1 MVSIHA
7 ALVKSQNF
15 NFKNQPTKH
24 MSSSSIGS
32 SSSGASSAPLLPPPE
47 TGAPETGVAGGQP
60 QTSGGSTDSGAPM
73 KMPTGTGASSTAAL
87 ENGYVATGE
96 SQGKKE
102 GKTAESEEAIP
113 SNLQGMTGNQS
124 LKDAK
129 LQSTGI
135 AVGNQ
140 ITTGETV
147 SKASTGIIT
156 GKNVTL
162 DQTIPKAASSFL
174 NPPGYFDA
182 PAEKPL
188 STEGMM
194 EGFENVANVLSNPTI
209 VVAGAL
215 LAGLGVTA
223 GAGALI
229 EALTTGGSGG
239 SSEETSTSSSSSSTT
254 TANGVTTTSSSTTD
268 ASGSTTT
275 TVSTSGQPEED
286 TATTSTS
293 DTGGSTGYVGDSLTW
308 DSLYAMIGELFNT
321 QMELQ
326 ATAFEVSIEQT
337 NLSIQT
343 SLDKADKMES
353 MAMTGL
359 IVGITGASIGLA
371 GAAVSGYGA
380 YKAGTASAS
389 VAAAQKP
396 TFTATGALN
405 KATSSSQTA
414 AASAG
419 KVETANAKVNE
430 LQTRNAPQAQIE
442 NAQAEA
448 ATAQNKAATDLD
460 TANADVT
467 AAEAALKDGVNDE
480 VKKQGTKTLDILK
493 TENAHLGTAIDEGN
507 PGIAKE
513 AGKNIDATKT
523 DMDGT
528 SQKFE
533 AAAMQTKYQ
542 AGSQESQWSMAI
554 GQAIKTVGEFVS
566 GSLNQFFEK
575 MNQADITVL
584 EAEGQSTKAAADCMT
599 QTINDTNTQLKAIRD
614 TMASIRSAQTGTIP
628 KIA

>member
-1 MVSIHA
+1 
-7 ALVKSQNF
+7 
-15 NFKNQPTKH
+15 

-73 KMPTGTGASSTAAL
+73 KMPAGTATSSTAAL

-188 STEGMM
+188 SPERMM

-419 KVETANAKVNE
+419 KAATASAKVNE

-493 TENAHLGTAIDEGN
+493 TENGNLAQSNGDQAAIKD
-507 PGIAKE
+507 
-513 AGKNIDATKT
+513 AGGKIDATKK
-523 DMDGT
+523 DMDGA

-584 EAEGQSTKAAADCMT
+584 EAEGQATKAAADSMT
-599 QTINDTNTQLKAIRD
+599 QTVNDTNTQLKAIRD
-614 TMASIRSAQTGTIP
+614 TMASIRSAQIGTIP
-628 KIA
+628 KIV